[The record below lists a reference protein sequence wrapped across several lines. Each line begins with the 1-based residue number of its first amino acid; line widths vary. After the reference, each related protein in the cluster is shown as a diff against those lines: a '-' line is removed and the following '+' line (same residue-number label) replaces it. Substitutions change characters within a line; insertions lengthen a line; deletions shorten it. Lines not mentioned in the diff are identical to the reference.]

1 MSAERR
7 IAFVSG
13 VESSGG
19 AARAAI
25 RIHDAL
31 AAMPDLCVRH
41 FTGRVDRQGSGAVCF
56 SQPGR
61 LRTGVLA
68 LAGLAGCADSP
79 RLASWQG
86 RANARNL
93 LRLVREWE
101 PSAIHLHNISPWTG
115 VGFGREI
122 VPALSEI
129 APVVWR
135 MPDMWAVSGC
145 CSYVD
150 FCERGGRNCLWAART
165 RSPQSAEEQRLRHEQ
180 EALAALGDRLVLAS
194 PSSWLADIA
203 RREFGGRLRVE
214 HILSGLDLD
223 FWQPL
228 DRPAARAALGLPAQ
242 GFLALAIAERLSL
255 RLKGTDELLR
265 ALDACG
271 AHPPRLLTAGALK
284 PADQTRFPADTL
296 HLGPV
301 SDDRVLRLAMAAA
314 NVVAVPSLAE
324 NLPGVAVEA
333 LSCGRP
339 VVAFATGG
347 IPDIVRPGLTG
358 WLAPPGDTGTLAKIL
373 LEAAALPPGEAAAL
387 CASCRAF
394 ATEHFDAVRQARL
407 FADLTAAGAAL

>member
-31 AAMPDLCVRH
+31 AAMPDLRVRH
-41 FTGRVDRQGSGAVCF
+41 FTGRVDRPGRGAVWF

-61 LRTGVLA
+61 VRTGVLA
-68 LAGLAGCADSP
+68 LAGLAGCAKSS
-79 RLASWQG
+79 RLATWQG

-93 LRLVREWE
+93 LRLVREWA

-122 VPALSEI
+122 VPALAEI

-145 CSYVD
+145 CSYVS
-150 FCERGGRNCLWAART
+150 FCERGGRNCLWSGRRDAPST
-165 RSPQSAEEQRLRHEQ
+165 AEERHLRGER
-180 EALAALGDRLVLAS
+180 EALAALGGRLTLVS

-203 RREFGGRLRVE
+203 RAEFGGRLRVE

-223 FWQPL
+223 FWQPM
-228 DRPAARAALGLPAQ
+228 DRAAARAALGLPVS

-255 RLKGTDELLR
+255 RLKGTEELLR
-265 ALDACG
+265 ALDKCG
-271 AHPPRLLTAGALK
+271 ANRPRLLTAGAVK
-284 PADQTRFPADTL
+284 AADLPRFPADTL

-301 SDDRVLRLAMAAA
+301 NDDRVLRLAIAAA
-314 NVVAVPSLAE
+314 DVVAVPSLAE

-333 LSCGRP
+333 LACGRP

-347 IPDIVRPGLTG
+347 IPDIVRPGVTG
-358 WLAPPGDTGTLAKIL
+358 WLAPCGDVDVLAQKFI
-373 LEAAALPPGEAAAL
+373 EAAALPPGDAAAL
-387 CASCRAF
+387 SASCRAF
-394 ATEHFDAVRQARL
+394 AVEHFDAARQARRFIDL
-407 FADLTAAGAAL
+407 FPTGGMS